1 MNVLAL
7 SQEALATLAV
17 EVWRLGQ
24 NLAKLPDQSN
34 LVALKY
40 STRKLRQTLED
51 QGCVFLDL
59 TGKTYD
65 AGLALEV
72 IDIENENR
80 QTELIIKET
89 IVPIILFQNK
99 LLVSGQVILESNLR
113 KTKEEHL

>member
-1 MNVLAL
+1 MSDLPF
-7 SQEALATLAV
+7 SQEALAILAV

-34 LVALKY
+34 LVALKF
-40 STRKLRQTLED
+40 STRKLLQTLEE
-51 QGCVFLDL
+51 QGCIFLDL
-59 TGKTYD
+59 TGKVYD

-72 IDIENENR
+72 IDIEDESK

-99 LLVSGQVILESNLR
+99 LLVSGQVILAKAN
-113 KTKEEHL
+113 